1 MFYSIC
7 NTYLNFTSM
16 FSESAGSDGSSPN
29 VRHEESTME
38 GALKE
43 LGKTRNRMK
52 AHLLR
57 TRQDID
63 RRKNR
68 AAILATTGGSPGW

>member
-1 MFYSIC
+1 MFAC
-7 NTYLNFTSM
+7 C
-16 FSESAGSDGSSPN
+16 AGSDGSVPN

-38 GALKE
+38 AALKE
-43 LGKTRNRMK
+43 LSKTRNRMK

-68 AAILATTGGSPGW
+68 AAILATTGGSPG